1 MVSADN
7 VNLDVLELIF
17 GYLSGNDLPSVA
29 LVCRSFFA
37 GVIPTLYSTLLFRL
51 SHAKRYPAVISPFA
65 AVSAHPEFAIHVRH
79 VDIRTIPV
87 VKTQYNPKFLLE
99 CTHALDLCPNI
110 ISFRCSINALPP
122 FIAPLAQ
129 KDRLRDLRIY
139 ANLTTDQSM
148 RLVNLTKVQHLTL
161 DFPSW
166 NVLNLLPKWTAALQ
180 NNLTSLTLFM
190 ANELNETV
198 LESALIELPGLLGL
212 HVIGCPKVDHVSILN
227 LVSHT
232 PLLESLSMTTGESNR
247 TPLTPPAPLVL
258 PHLRHLALDARAA
271 LALTLN
277 PVNAATSTPV
287 AILTTILAAISAS
300 ARLTSFVLKLPDRQ
314 MPIPR
319 ALVQQLVSAHAPTL
333 RNVSFIECA
342 LGTGGELTVLA
353 LLCAGCT
360 HLERLEVGLPVR
372 ELTPFTLALAKSR
385 TLRTLVD
392 VDDSHTRAGPALAQH
407 HVRDVMGCVPSIE
420 RIMSGGRVWIRRKDG
435 RGDLSIGL
443 ERRTTR
449 PQAAGVHW
457 FMLRE

>member
-17 GYLSGNDLPSVA
+17 AYLSGNDLPSVA

-37 GVIPTLYSTLLFRL
+37 GVIPTLYSTLLFRF

-65 AVSAHPEFAIHVRH
+65 VVSAHPEFAIHVRH

-110 ISFRCSINALPP
+110 ISFRCSINALTP

-129 KDRLRDLRIY
+129 KDRLHELRIH

-148 RLVNLTKVQHLTL
+148 RLVNLTKIQHLTL

-190 ANELNETV
+190 ANELNEIV

-212 HVIGCPKVDHVSILN
+212 HVIGCPRVDHVSILN
-227 LVSHT
+227 LISHT

-247 TPLTPPAPLVL
+247 IPPSPPAPLVL

-271 LALTLN
+271 RALGLN
-277 PVNAATSTPV
+277 PVDAAGTPV
-287 AILTTILAAISAS
+287 AILTAIFASVSAS
-300 ARLTSFVLKLPDRQ
+300 ARLSSFVLKLPDPQ

-319 ALVQQLVSAHAPTL
+319 ALVQQLVSTHAPTL

-360 HLERLEVGLPVR
+360 HLERLEVRLPVR

-407 HVRDVMGCVPSIE
+407 HVRDVMSCVPSIE
-420 RIMSGGRVWIRRKDG
+420 RIMSGGCVWIRRKDA
-435 RGDLSIGL
+435 RGDLTIGL

-449 PQAAGVHW
+449 PQVAGMHW
-457 FMLRE
+457 FMPRE

>member
-1 MVSADN
+1 MVSADK

-17 GYLSGNDLPSVA
+17 AYFSGNDLPSAA

-51 SHAKRYPAVISPFA
+51 SHAKRYPAVISPFP

-99 CTHALDLCPNI
+99 CTHALNLCPNI

-166 NVLNLLPKWTAALQ
+166 NVLNLLPKWTGALQ
-180 NNLTSLTLFM
+180 GNLTSLTLFM

-198 LESALIELPGLLGL
+198 LESALTELPGLLGL
-212 HVIGCPKVDHVSILN
+212 HVIGCPKVDHVSILT

-232 PLLESLSMTTGESNR
+232 PLLESFSMTTGESSR

-277 PVNAATSTPV
+277 PHPRRHPHHRPR
-287 AILTTILAAISAS
+287 LHLRLR
-300 ARLTSFVLKLPDRQ
+300 RLTSFVLKLPDRQ

-333 RNVSFIECA
+333 RTVSFIDCA

-360 HLERLEVGLPVR
+360 HLERIEVGLPVHK
-372 ELTPFTLALAKSR
+372 LTPFTLVLAKSR
-385 TLRTLVD
+385 TLHTLVD
-392 VDDSHTRAGPALAQH
+392 VDDSHPRAGPALAQH

-435 RGDLSIGL
+435 RGDLSIAL

-457 FMLRE
+457 FMPRE